1 MTINHEL
8 VTRKLLLVISD
19 LEPLGAIAAQGRSAC
34 SASEVNQAVVER
46 RLQRA
51 IGRMIDINY
60 HLLTASGHAPPAD
73 YHASFV
79 ALADMGLLDRE
90 FVARV
95 ARAAGL
101 GNRFVHDYDD
111 LDPALVF
118 EALEAALLDI
128 PRYLAAVNDGAKA
141 IRRDPR
147 RR

>member
-8 VTRKLLLVISD
+8 VTRKLLLVVTD
-19 LEPLGAIAAQGRSAC
+19 LEPLAAIAAQGRGAYL
-34 SASEVNQAVVER
+34 ASEINQAVVER

-51 IGRMIDINY
+51 IGRMIDLNY

-79 ALADMGLLDRE
+79 ALAGMGVLDHE
-90 FVARV
+90 FAARV

-101 GNRFVHDYDD
+101 RNRLVHDYDD
-111 LDPALVF
+111 FDPALVF

-128 PRYLAAVNDGAKA
+128 PRYLAAVNDHVKA
-141 IRRDPR
+141 MRREP
-147 RR
+147 

>member
-8 VTRKLLLVISD
+8 VTRKLLLVVTD
-19 LEPLGAIAAQGRSAC
+19 LEPLGAIAAQGRSAY

-79 ALADMGLLDRE
+79 ALAGMGVLDRE
-90 FVARV
+90 FAARV
-95 ARAAGL
+95 SRAAGL
-101 GNRFVHDYDD
+101 RNRLVHDYDD

-128 PRYLAAVNDGAKA
+128 PRYLAAVNDHVKA
-141 IRRDPR
+141 VRREP
-147 RR
+147 

>member
-8 VTRKLLLVISD
+8 VTRKLLLVVTD
-19 LEPLGAIAAQGRSAC
+19 LEPLGAIAAQGRNAYI
-34 SASEVNQAVVER
+34 ASEVNQAVVER

-51 IGRMIDINY
+51 IGRMIDVNY

-79 ALADMGLLDRE
+79 ALDGMGVLDRE
-90 FVARV
+90 FAGRV

-101 GNRFVHDYDD
+101 RNRLVHDYDD

-128 PRYLAAVNDGAKA
+128 PRYLAAVNDHVKA
-141 IRRDPR
+141 IRREP
-147 RR
+147 